1 MNRGFQGPQNYKSI
15 RENRGQIMVNK
26 SRKVDP
32 IIVAVLDSRFDAI
45 NEEMGRVLIRTSRST
60 VFSEAR
66 DFAVSIFDKDLR
78 LVAQREYVPIL
89 AGANAVSVADIA
101 SKYKGDTSE
110 GDVFIQNDPYAGNT
124 HIGDLNIA
132 KPVFHNGE
140 IMFWAIVK
148 GHMADTG
155 NKGVAG
161 NDPTS
166 TTIWQDGLLFPAIK
180 LYEKGKLNKGVK
192 DFFLRN
198 IKLPEIV
205 WGDIMCEVG
214 GVTVAERH
222 LKAML
227 EKYGKET
234 VYAAID
240 AILASTER
248 EARSM
253 IRQIPDGV
261 YCGEK
266 STDHDAIN
274 RDRRV
279 TVRVK
284 ITKKDDELT
293 IDLSDSDPT
302 VAGYV
307 NSSWGNTFSAC
318 HLTLAYALP
327 GIVKRNHG
335 SMVPIKIIAPEGRC
349 VNPTFPAPVAKCTT
363 IATETIGE
371 AILLALSKA
380 IPESI
385 AAPHGKMCQYFSS
398 GFNPRTK
405 RRWVD
410 IDFFMTCAP
419 SGGTEGYDGWDLGGP
434 LFNLG
439 GMRLPDLEII
449 ELVKPVH
456 VLQHE
461 QVKDTAGAGKYRS
474 GSGHVYR
481 VQYLVD
487 SFPGAA
493 LVGAGMRDYVAPEGL
508 FGGKKPKPNSVVFHR
523 ANGTS
528 EKIDVGTFYGHKAG
542 DIMECHFMAAG
553 GFGDPFDR
561 DIEKVHEDV
570 MNEVISIEAAEKEY
584 GVVIDP
590 STIEVDY
597 KATEKLRGKLKRK

>member
-1 MNRGFQGPQNYKSI
+1 
-15 RENRGQIMVNK
+15 MVNK
-26 SRKVDP
+26 IRRVDP
-32 IIVAVLDSRFDAI
+32 IIVAVLDSRVNAI

-66 DFAVSIFDKDLR
+66 DFAVSVFDKDLR

-89 AGANAVSVADIA
+89 AGANCVSLQNIA
-101 SKYKGDTSE
+101 AAFE
-110 GDVFIQNDPYAGNT
+110 GDVNEGDVIIHNDPYGGNS

-132 KPVFHNGE
+132 KPVFYSGE
-140 IMFWAIVK
+140 LMFWAIVK

-166 TTIWQDGLLFPAIK
+166 TTIWQDGIIIPPIK
-180 LYEKGKLNKGVK
+180 LYDRGKLNEGVK
-192 DFFLRN
+192 NLFLRN

-205 WGDIMCEVG
+205 WGDIMCEIG
-214 GVTVAERH
+214 GCTVAERH
-222 LKAML
+222 LVALL
-227 EKYGKET
+227 ERYGVEI
-234 VYAAID
+234 VYGAID
-240 AILASTER
+240 EILAATEAEVR
-248 EARSM
+248 GM

-261 YCGEK
+261 YYGEK
-266 STDHDAIN
+266 STDHDAIF
-274 RDRRV
+274 RERPV
-279 TVRVK
+279 TARVK
-284 ITKKDDELT
+284 ITVKGDELT

-307 NSSWGNTFSAC
+307 NSSWANTFSAC

-327 GIVKRNHG
+327 GIVKRNQG
-335 SMVPIKIIAPEGRC
+335 SMVPIKIIAPEGRW
-349 VNPTFPAPVAKCTT
+349 VNPRFPAPVAKCTT
-363 IATETIGE
+363 IATECIGE

-380 IPESI
+380 IRSSI

-439 GMRLPDLEII
+439 GMRLPDVEII

-456 VLQHE
+456 ILQHE
-461 QVKDTAGAGKYRS
+461 QEPDSAGAGKFRS
-474 GSGHVYR
+474 GLGHIYK

-487 SFPGAA
+487 SFDGAA
-493 LVGAGMRDYVAPEGL
+493 LVGAGMRDYVAPEGM
-508 FGGKKPKPNSVVFHR
+508 FGGKKPKPNSVVMHR
-523 ANGTS
+523 ADGRI
-528 EKIDVGTFYGHKAG
+528 EKLDVGTFSNHYAG

-553 GFGDPFDR
+553 GFGDPFER
-561 DIEKVHEDV
+561 DIEKVREDV
-570 MNEVISIEAAEKEY
+570 SNEVVSIEGAKKDY
-584 GVVIDP
+584 GIIINPV
-590 STIEVDY
+590 TLQVDY
-597 KATEKLRGKLKRK
+597 KATEELRKAKHGRSSH